1 MTDDARASPPQSN
14 ADTLMPMLWNSRLQA
29 WMLTLL
35 CVTLLVGRV
44 GGAHLHL
51 CFDGRE
57 SPSSFHLFDIGLH
70 QTESGLDTPHE
81 DVDVA
86 VSDELLSKNKFEWST
101 PLVLLAAIVVFGFL
115 RAPRRFVSLFITHA
129 IPAAPPF
136 LLPPLRGPPA
146 LTSL

>member
-1 MTDDARASPPQSN
+1 
-14 ADTLMPMLWNSRLQA
+14 MPMLRNSRLQA

-70 QTESGLDTPHE
+70 HPESGLDTPHE

-86 VSDELLSKNKFEWST
+86 VSDELLSKNKFEWNT
-101 PLVLLAAIVVFGFL
+101 PLALLAAIVVFGFL
-115 RAPRRFVSLFITHA
+115 RAPRRFVCLFIAHA

-146 LTSL
+146 LTFL